1 MKTTLIT
8 VIGPE
13 GRHDLAAPADSPVE
27 DLIPTFVELT
37 ASSSARNG
45 RWELVPP
52 GRGPLQGD
60 RTLAE
65 HGVLDGGVLHLVPQA
80 QNGTAPGGAADAAA
94 TAAPAAAAPAATS
107 AEDGQTPLARTQAAL
122 PPRFGAPKR
131 LGQAL
136 GAALSKE
143 PPPAPARDEGAAP
156 DPKALTKPVPTT
168 PMDRFRASWRRTDYL
183 RLLEDE
189 IAEPKLR
196 RCATIAVLSPKGGVG
211 KTTLTALLGSLF
223 ALVRRDRAVA
233 IDTNPDYGSLGRTL
247 TPDHKVF
254 VDDLLDILEHPD
266 LSITQL
272 DANLG
277 RATDGLMVLPAPTDP
292 ARMAR
297 LDRAAYAKV
306 IERMQAMA
314 GLLLL
319 DCGTGLQE
327 PAAQAAMMAADQ
339 FVLVSDAEP
348 STASLVAEASA
359 LLERV
364 GTPLTLVVNKLPAS
378 GGRLDLGEL
387 ERRLPR
393 ARGMVTVGADPQQ
406 AALVAAGEF
415 SWRDADGAWAR
426 AVRELAVVLA
436 SDWRRLGLAT

>member
-1 MKTTLIT
+1 VPSL
-8 VIGPE
+8 E
-13 GRHDLAAPADSPVE
+13 ASAHAAPA
-27 DLIPTFVELT
+27 EL
-37 ASSSARNG
+37 S
-45 RWELVPP
+45 
-52 GRGPLQGD
+52 
-60 RTLAE
+60 
-65 HGVLDGGVLHLVPQA
+65 
-80 QNGTAPGGAADAAA
+80 
-94 TAAPAAAAPAATS
+94 
-107 AEDGQTPLARTQAAL
+107 EDGLTPISRTAAAL
-122 PPRFGAPKR
+122 PERLGSLSRFG
-131 LGQAL
+131 QAM

-143 PPPAPARDEGAAP
+143 APAAAPRDENAPP

-168 PMDRFRASWRRTDYL
+168 PMDRFRGSWRRTDYL
-183 RLLEDE
+183 RRLDDE
-189 IAEPKLR
+189 IADPKLR

-247 TPDHKVF
+247 TPDHNVF
-254 VDDLLDILEHPD
+254 VDDLLDILQHPE

-348 STASLVAEASA
+348 STASLVAEASG

-364 GTPLTLVVNKLPAS
+364 GTPLTLVVNKLPSS
-378 GGRLDLGEL
+378 GGRLDLSEL

-393 ARGMVTVGADPQQ
+393 ARGMVTVVADPAQ
-406 AALVAAGEF
+406 AARVAAGEF
-415 SWRDADGAWAR
+415 SWRDADGAWSR
-426 AVRELAVVLA
+426 AIRELAVVLA
-436 SDWRRLGLAT
+436 KDWKRLGLAT